1 MGSDTVNLFLNYLF
15 YLVLYLIVTAVSGNM
30 RWGAM
35 LTPVF
40 PALAGT
46 VNYFVVSFRSSPIV
60 PWDLYS
66 LRTAASVADNYTLD
80 VSWRLYFVLMGF
92 LWLAILGEKMHFSFG
107 NVKKRLL
114 SVAVSL
120 VLMFALSAMCRQK
133 TVRKFWTG

>member
-1 MGSDTVNLFLNYLF
+1 
-15 YLVLYLIVTAVSGNM
+15 
-30 RWGAM
+30 M

-92 LWLAILGEKMHFSFG
+92 LWLAILGEKMRFPFG
-107 NVKKRLL
+107 NVKKTP
-114 SVAVSL
+114 
-120 VLMFALSAMCRQK
+120 ALRCSIFGTDVCFCQLC
-133 TVRKFWTG
+133 TDRKL